1 MPYLSFEPVYQKR
14 VWGGRGLATYL
25 GRELPPDSLVGESW
39 DIVDRSD
46 CVSVVTTGPYAGYTL
61 RQLLERY
68 PDWLMGGSW
77 DSSQRFPIL
86 VKWLDCCARLS
97 LQVHP
102 PPQLATELKGESK
115 DECWYIANAAPGA
128 ALYLGLKKGVSRAD
142 FERAIHDE
150 CAESCCNRLP
160 VTAGESVFVESG
172 CIHAIDSGNF
182 ILEIQQNSDTTFRV
196 YDWGRLGLDGKPREL
211 HIDASLQ
218 SINFEDEPPQVV
230 RPLRGEQLLAECSAF
245 RLRKIDMW
253 TWDPL
258 LRFHAGEQ
266 PRILSIV
273 EGQILADASGSLLG
287 PGANLLIPYAE
298 DFSGRAVGSAK
309 VLVTDR
315 FC

>member
-1 MPYLSFEPVYQKR
+1 MPYLSFEPVYKNR
-14 VWGGRGLATYL
+14 MWGGRGLATYL
-25 GRELPPDSLVGESW
+25 GRELPSDGLVGESW

-46 CVSVVTTGPYAGYTL
+46 CVSVVTSGPYTGNTL

-77 DSSQRFPIL
+77 NPSRRFPIL

-102 PPQLATELKGESK
+102 PPQLAAELNGESK
-115 DECWYIANAAPGA
+115 DECWYIAKAAPDA

-142 FERAIHDE
+142 FEQAIHE
-150 CAESCCNRLP
+150 QCAESCCNRLS
-160 VTAGESVFVESG
+160 VTVGESVFVESG

-196 YDWGRLGLDGKPREL
+196 YDWGRIGLDAKPREL

-218 SINFEDEPPQVV
+218 SINFENELPQVV
-230 RPLRGEQLLAECSAF
+230 KPLPGEQLLAECSAF
-245 RLRKIDMW
+245 RLRKIDMLAG
-253 TWDPL
+253 DSP
-258 LRFHAGEQ
+258 LRFCSGEQ

-273 EGQILADASGSLLG
+273 EGQILENASGSLLE

-298 DFSGRAVGSAK
+298 DFEGCAVGSAK
-309 VLVTDR
+309 VLVTDQ